1 MSEIVTALVDARGQ
15 VKQAL
20 EGMES
25 SVSFTLRASF
35 PKGRIQGNVVTW
47 KEYSNVSTSIPVV
60 DEIVFQ
66 VDLWVTGG
74 DDQAVLSQSVNRA
87 MVGIG
92 FRRVYAGPV
101 EYDQNG
107 KGFLHRVFRFGRKVD
122 KRFMR
127 LID

>member
-1 MSEIVTALVDARGQ
+1 MNEIAATLVDARGQ
-15 VKQAL
+15 VRQAL
-20 EGMES
+20 EGMEG

-35 PKGRIQGNVVTW
+35 PKGKTQGNVVTW
-47 KEYSNVSTSIPVV
+47 KEYSNVSTNIPVV

-66 VDLWVTGG
+66 VDLWTMGG
-74 DDQAVLSQSVNRA
+74 DDQAVLSQGVNRA

-101 EYDQNG
+101 EYDENG
-107 KGFLHRVFRFGRKVD
+107 AGYLHRVFRFGRKVD